1 MAQAPETPRPPGRI
15 GGERRSVLRPADFT
29 VRPMALSDLDAV
41 LAVER
46 RCFRD
51 PWSRQSFAAEID
63 DPDRVHWSRVAV
75 RGQRL
80 AGYVVA
86 WFSLDKAHL
95 ANVAVTPMY
104 RGLGLGR
111 HLVELA
117 IGEVRGRGWRRVG
130 LEVRASN
137 DAAVGLYRRL
147 GFRCTSRRRGYYRE
161 DREDALVFTLDLK
174 RGT

>member
-86 WFSLDKAHL
+86 WFSLD
-95 ANVAVTPMY
+95 
-104 RGLGLGR
+104 
-111 HLVELA
+111 
-117 IGEVRGRGWRRVG
+117 
-130 LEVRASN
+130 
-137 DAAVGLYRRL
+137 
-147 GFRCTSRRRGYYRE
+147 
-161 DREDALVFTLDLK
+161 
-174 RGT
+174 